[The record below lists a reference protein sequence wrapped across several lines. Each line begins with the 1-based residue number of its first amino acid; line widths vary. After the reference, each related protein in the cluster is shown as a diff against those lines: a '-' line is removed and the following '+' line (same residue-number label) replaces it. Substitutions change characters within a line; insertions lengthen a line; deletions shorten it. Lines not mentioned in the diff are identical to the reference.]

1 MSNHNNGSEPPVPE
15 NTAELKPIAPAVQA
29 AEVAAAK
36 AAEAEASKPAA
47 AEPAA
52 PKRTRKPKLAEV
64 ADSNGTVAAGEAPK
78 SNGNGHENGNGA
90 SPLVKPDAPFSLHR
104 FKSKRDKTL
113 ANVEVDPGPLP
124 VTKITD
130 VKDFVRVHHD
140 EENWWTEELC
150 LISVPIKGLRKEQL
164 HIIDEELA
172 ADKLEEAQII
182 RMRLAL
188 ASKPYGKLFLAVV
201 PADRGL

>member
-1 MSNHNNGSEPPVPE
+1 MLNHPNGSEPPVPV
-15 NTAELKPIAPAVQA
+15 NSPELKPIAPAVQA
-29 AEVAAAK
+29 AEVAVAK

-47 AEPAA
+47 PEPAA
-52 PKRTRKPKLAEV
+52 RKPKLAPV

-78 SNGNGHENGNGA
+78 SNSNGHENGNGA
-90 SPLVKPDAPFSLHR
+90 SPLVKPDAPFSLDR

-140 EENWWTEELC
+140 EENCWTDDLC
-150 LISVPIKGLRKEQL
+150 FISAPIKGLRKEL
-164 HIIDEELA
+164 KSNA
-172 ADKLEEAQII
+172 FYS
-182 RMRLAL
+182 R
-188 ASKPYGKLFLAVV
+188 S
-201 PADRGL
+201 